1 MILVQLLLEGF
12 SLCLG
17 SYIGMRTQRTH
28 VTSWASQQLQILPSD
43 GTVLLLIYFILLQLL
58 SKANPLN
65 PLKSQQFQILPSD
78 GTVSLR
84 LILFSSYCGR
94 DFIPAWDRTLV
105 LQHREALYRAG
116 GGPRT
121 GKGKISQIQNLLD
134 YIYIQSYWNCEILL
148 LHVS

>member
-1 MILVQLLLEGF
+1 MSESTVRWLCFTTYIIDDISLVTIGGIQSLLGIVHR
-12 SLCLG
+12 
-17 SYIGMRTQRTH
+17 Y
-28 VTSWASQQLQILPSD
+28 
-43 GTVLLLIYFILLQLL
+43 
-58 SKANPLN
+58 ANVENPCN

-134 YIYIQSYWNCEILL
+134 YIYIQSYWNCEVAGFCFCILL
-148 LHVS
+148 NNSRIQNVIFYTLLCL